1 MRRGRPERDSGSS
14 EGNELWTVAPAH
26 AGLQLGDLGQV
37 ISSLHISAY
46 SPLKQRLKPST
57 TGVSEHSC
65 PVCPSVDL
73 LTRTVL
79 KMMRGRFRASGAC
92 PPQPADGGGGCW
104 PQGPNPVPVFISSFP
119 RFPKMGGGDLCYW
132 WSWEMTFSGRQGWRC
147 FHFNNHESISRISKK
162 GSQLISSVTSDIAQ
176 DKTK

>member
-1 MRRGRPERDSGSS
+1 MGWAGQKAGPTELRRPTGQAWQRAWSRGEGRGRPERDFGSS

-73 LTRTVL
+73 WIPRTIL
-79 KMMRGRFRASGAC
+79 KMMRGRFRAAWGLS
-92 PPQPADGGGGCW
+92 PQPADGGGRLLAA
-104 PQGPNPVPVFISSFP
+104 GPNPVPVFISSFP

-132 WSWEMTFSGRQGWRC
+132 WSWEMTFSGRQMEM
-147 FHFNNHESISRISKK
+147 FSF
-162 GSQLISSVTSDIAQ
+162 
-176 DKTK
+176 